1 MGEFF
6 NIDKI
11 RVYKK
16 SFKIYYSGDKGKI
29 SCLEL
34 KSKDKVWRVNRI

>member
-6 NIDKI
+6 NIGKI
-11 RVYKK
+11 RVYKE
-16 SFKIYYSGDKGKI
+16 SFKMYYSGDRGKI

-34 KSKDKVWRVNRI
+34 KSKDKVCRVNRI